1 MSMKQQT
8 LAMAADQSGYEQYR
22 KPTRRDEFLATMEA
36 IVPWA
41 ALCEVI
47 EPYYPK
53 AGNGRPPI
61 GLERMLR
68 IHFIQ
73 HWFNLADL
81 ACEEALYDSASLRR
95 FVGIDLGRE
104 PVPDATTLLKFRRLL
119 NDNKLG
125 EALFAK
131 VGEELQARGFKVN
144 TGTIVDATIIG
155 APSST
160 KNADR
165 ARDPEMHQTRKGQQW
180 YFGMKLHIG
189 VDSQTGLTHSAVVTA
204 ANVHDKHPLP
214 DLLHG
219 QERRVYGD
227 SAYASQ
233 KNLIEGKAPAARDF
247 TNQRTRRN
255 GIVDEALK
263 SKNRNKSRIR
273 SRVEHVFGVIKRLWG
288 FAKVRYRGLAKN
300 ATRAFTALA
309 LANIYLSRQ
318 RLMAQVRP

>member
-1 MSMKQQT
+1 
-8 LAMAADQSGYEQYR
+8 MAADQSGYEHYR
-22 KPTRRDEFLATMEA
+22 KPTRRDEFLATMQA

-47 EPYYPK
+47 EPHYPK

-104 PVPDATTLLKFRRLL
+104 PVPDATTMLKFRRLL
-119 NDNKLG
+119 NDHKLG
-125 EALFAK
+125 EALFAQ
-131 VGEELQARGFKVN
+131 VGQVLQSKGFKVS

-160 KNADR
+160 KNADK
-165 ARDPEMHQTRKGQQW
+165 ARDPEMHQTRKGKQW

-189 VDSQTGLTHSAVVTA
+189 VDSQTGLSHSAMVTA

-214 DLLHG
+214 HLLHG
-219 QERRVYGD
+219 NEQRVYGD

-233 KNLIEGKAPAARDF
+233 KALIEGKAPKAKDF
-247 TNQRTRRN
+247 TNQRTKRN
-255 GIVDEALK
+255 GVIDEVERG
-263 SKNRNKSRIR
+263 KNRNKSRIR
-273 SRVEHVFGVIKRLWG
+273 ARVEHVFGVVKRLWG
-288 FAKVRYRGLAKN
+288 FGKVRYRGLAKN

-309 LANIYLSRQ
+309 LANIYLGRQ

>member
-1 MSMKQQT
+1 MKQQT
-8 LAMAADQSGYEQYR
+8 LAMAADQTFEKYR
-22 KPTRRDEFLATMEA
+22 KPTRREEFLKTMQV

-47 EPYYPK
+47 EPHYPK

-68 IHFIQ
+68 LHFIQ

-95 FVGIDLGRE
+95 FVGIDLGTE
-104 PVPDATTLLKFRRLL
+104 PVPDSTTITKFRKLL

-125 EALFAK
+125 EALFAQ
-131 VGEELQARGFKVN
+131 VGRELQARGFKVN

-165 ARDPEMHQTRKGQQW
+165 ARDPDMHQTRKGQQW

-189 VDSQTGLTHSAVVTA
+189 VDSQSGLAHSAVVTP

-219 QERRVYGD
+219 NEQRVYGD

-233 KNLIEGKAPAARDF
+233 KDLIAGKAPSARDF
-247 TNQRTRRN
+247 TNQRTRYA
-255 GIVDEALK
+255 GVVDEAVRA
-263 SKNRNKSRIR
+263 KNRNKSKIR
-273 SRVEHVFGVIKRLWG
+273 SRVEHVFGVVKRLWG
-288 FAKVRYRGLAKN
+288 FGKVRYRGLQKN

-309 LANIYLSRQ
+309 LANIYLGRQ